1 MSGGVAVNGGR
12 FGPGLAEG
20 IAAVLPDERVAPA
33 GTAESEGADVFA
45 TLADDAATL
54 QPMLTEDIRWIHVLG
69 AGVDGF
75 PLEVVGDRMLTC
87 SRGASAPA
95 IAEFVLA
102 SMLAFEKQLPEIWL
116 DAPPEQWNVAGLG
129 GLEGRTL
136 GVVGLGAIG
145 SAVATRALAFDM
157 KVVGVRRR
165 ERPPI
170 DGVELLADLQSLL
183 ATSDHVVIAA
193 PATAATVRLIDDAA
207 LAAVKPGVHLV
218 NVARGS
224 LIDQE
229 ALLRALDDGRVAR
242 ASLDVVD
249 PEPLPAGHP
258 LYSHPKV
265 RLTPHISWS
274 APQSVRR
281 TFSLFVENV
290 ARFRAGEPLVG
301 HVDREEGY

>member
-12 FGPGLAEG
+12 YGPGMAEG
-20 IAAVLPDERVAPA
+20 IAAVLPDEKVAPA
-33 GTAESEGADVFA
+33 GTPESVGADVFVS
-45 TLADDAATL
+45 LADDAETL
-54 QPMLTEDIRWIHVLG
+54 VPMLTEDIRWIHVLG

-75 PLEVVGDRMLTC
+75 PLEIVGDRMLTC

-102 SMLAFEKQLPEIWL
+102 AMLAFEKHLPDVWL
-116 DAPPEQWNVAGLG
+116 SSPPERWNEAPLG

-145 SAVATRALAFDM
+145 SAVASRALAFDM

-165 ERPPI
+165 ERPAI
-170 DGVELLADLQSLL
+170 DGVELLPDLESLL
-183 ATSDHVVIAA
+183 AVSDHVVIAA
-193 PATAATVRLIDDAA
+193 PATAATARLIDDAA
-207 LAAVKPGVHLV
+207 LAVVKPGVHLV
-218 NVARGS
+218 NVARGG

-229 ALLRALDDGRVAR
+229 ALLRALDDERVAR

-249 PEPLPAGHP
+249 PEPLPEGHP
-258 LYSHPKV
+258 LYAHPRV

-290 ARFRAGEPLVG
+290 ARFRAGEDLIG